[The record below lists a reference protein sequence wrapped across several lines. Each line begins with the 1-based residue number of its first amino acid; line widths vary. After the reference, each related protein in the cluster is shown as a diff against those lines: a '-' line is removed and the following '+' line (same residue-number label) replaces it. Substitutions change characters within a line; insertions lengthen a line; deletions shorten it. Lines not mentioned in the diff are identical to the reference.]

1 MGQLLVDVMSKGAEL
16 RVHAGAKAK
25 HSIPAKKDTH
35 GDSGC
40 PASMPMVCKDRPM
53 PTESH
58 GSLAFLGHVT
68 SGL

>member
-1 MGQLLVDVMSKGAEL
+1 MGQLLVDVMSKGTEL

-25 HSIPAKKDTH
+25 HSIPAKKDAL

-40 PASMPMVCKDRPM
+40 LVSLPMVHKDRPM

-58 GSLAFLGHVT
+58 HSLTFLGHVT
-68 SGL
+68 NGL